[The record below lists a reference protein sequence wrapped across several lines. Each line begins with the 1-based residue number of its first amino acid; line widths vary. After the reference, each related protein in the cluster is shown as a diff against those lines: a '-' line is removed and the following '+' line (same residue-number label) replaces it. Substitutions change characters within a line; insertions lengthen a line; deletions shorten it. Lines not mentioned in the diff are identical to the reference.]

1 MPESLGQKS
10 VSGATWAG
18 VSRISQQGLQTL
30 SIAVLARLLSPGDYG
45 VMAMG
50 NFFVNFLQ
58 QLGDLGTGSAII
70 QREEL
75 SPRLTSSLF
84 WVNVGL
90 GMLGALV
97 LWAAAPLAARYYHE
111 PRVIAVLSVLALA
124 FPATGIG
131 IVPESLLIRNMQ
143 YKKLCIAEVGSALLG
158 ACMSITLAWK
168 GAGVWSLVAGSLTLT
183 LSSSLMLWMLSA
195 WRPLWL
201 VDWQEI
207 RSVFRYSMNL
217 TGFVLINYFS
227 RNAGHLI
234 VGRYLGT
241 AALGYYQMAYSLL
254 MYPLQA
260 LSSILGRV
268 MFAALS
274 RIQSD
279 RERLRAVFLRY
290 LTVLGAIN
298 VPVFLGLAIVAG
310 PLVQVFLGTRWLPVV
325 PLITILAPIGILQ
338 AISGPTG
345 QIYLSTGRTDVMFR
359 FGLVSAVVQVLGYA
373 IGVRWGLEGVVIGW
387 GLVSIPVS
395 VAGVVVSHRLIDS
408 PLKALGRNLVP
419 VLACSLGMG
428 GVAFAWKTFVTSL
441 AWRPSV
447 VLFST
452 VAVGALT
459 YVIVILIF
467 RPAFGASLARILSYS
482 GNSSLQRIGSLYLGP
497 ETATSRPDE

>member
-30 SIAVLARLLSPGDYG
+30 SIAVLARLLSPADYG

-111 PRVIAVLSVLALA
+111 PRVVAVLSLLALA

-143 YKKLCIAEVGSALLG
+143 YRRLCIAEVGSAVLG
-158 ACMSITLAWK
+158 TSVAITLAWR

-183 LSSSLMLWMLSA
+183 LSSSLMLWILSA

-207 RSVFRYSMNL
+207 RSVFHYSMNL

-227 RNAGHLI
+227 RNAGQLI
-234 VGRYLGT
+234 VGRYLGSV
-241 AALGYYQMAYSLL
+241 ALGYYQMAYSLL

-274 RIQSD
+274 RLQTD

-290 LTVLGAIN
+290 LTVVGA
-298 VPVFLGLAIVAG
+298 VSAPVFLGLMVVAD
-310 PLVQVFLGTRWLPVV
+310 PLVRVFLGQKWLPVI
-325 PLITILAPIGILQ
+325 PLIAILAPVGILQ
-338 AISGPTG
+338 AISSPTG
-345 QIYLSTGRTDVMFR
+345 QIYLSIGRTDVMFR
-359 FGLVSAVVQVLGYA
+359 LGLVSAVIQVLGYI
-373 IGVRWGLEGVVIGW
+373 IGVRWGLEGVVLCWAIS
-387 GLVSIPVS
+387 SIPVS
-395 VAGVVVSHRLIDS
+395 CAGVYVSHRLIDAS
-408 PLKALGRNLVP
+408 PAKLLRNLLP
-419 VLACSLGMG
+419 VLACSLTM
-428 GVAFAWKTFVTSL
+428 AAAAWAWKASTSSL
-441 AWRPSV
+441 AWRPSAI
-447 VLFST
+447 LFST
-452 VAVGALT
+452 VALGALV
-459 YVIVILIF
+459 YLIVILIF
-467 RPAFGASLARILSYS
+467 RPAFGASLAQILSYS
-482 GNSSLQRIGSLYLGP
+482 GNRSLQRIGSLYLGP
-497 ETATSRPDE
+497 EAATAQPEK